1 MAAAASRA
9 MLPDGRRLHLHHG
22 PIDLVIEAF
31 GSGQAEAYECAWRR
45 FEHLLEEL
53 AGELPGLRSPN
64 PEDHGFQG
72 TVAGRMAAAVAPY
85 TDQFITPMAAVAGAV
100 ADEVLQSIEETGD
113 IEKAYVNNGGDTAF
127 FLSSGQSIRAAIA
140 APLAGRIEIN
150 SDYPFRGVATSGWA
164 GRSQSLGISD
174 AVSVVAHNAA
184 DADAAATLIANAVD
198 LPGHA
203 AVQRSPARELF
214 PDSDLGD
221 RLVTTGVGPLTPED
235 RARALNRGV
244 EYAEE
249 LLARGLIAGAVL
261 ILNRDARHVGASAQI
276 TNLTGELSHA

>member
-1 MAAAASRA
+1 
-9 MLPDGRRLHLHHG
+9 
-22 PIDLVIEAF
+22 
-31 GSGQAEAYECAWRR
+31 
-45 FEHLLEEL
+45 
-53 AGELPGLRSPN
+53 
-64 PEDHGFQG
+64 
-72 TVAGRMAAAVAPY
+72 
-85 TDQFITPMAAVAGAV
+85 MAAVAGAV

>member
-1 MAAAASRA
+1 MA
-9 MLPDGRRLHLHHG
+9 
-22 PIDLVIEAF
+22 
-31 GSGQAEAYECAWRR
+31 
-45 FEHLLEEL
+45 
-53 AGELPGLRSPN
+53 
-64 PEDHGFQG
+64 
-72 TVAGRMAAAVAPY
+72 
-85 TDQFITPMAAVAGAV
+85 
-100 ADEVLQSIEETGD
+100 
-113 IEKAYVNNGGDTAF
+113 
-127 FLSSGQSIRAAIA
+127 
-140 APLAGRIEIN
+140 
-150 SDYPFRGVATSGWA
+150 
-164 GRSQSLGISD
+164 
-174 AVSVVAHNAA
+174 
-184 DADAAATLIANAVD
+184 
-198 LPGHA
+198 GHA